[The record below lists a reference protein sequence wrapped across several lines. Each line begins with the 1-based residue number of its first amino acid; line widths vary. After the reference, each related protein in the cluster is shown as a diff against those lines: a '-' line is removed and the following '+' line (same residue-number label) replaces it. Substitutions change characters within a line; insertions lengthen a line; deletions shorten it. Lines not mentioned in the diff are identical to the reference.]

1 MKSRVPVEKLPFRPN
16 GQDLGDTKRL
26 EVRED
31 RQPGFARTTIPT
43 VSRLFRPVFL
53 LIVALAHSASASAA
67 LPSKVETI
75 TGQVVAYSSGLAC
88 LNANSYWSMLIRV
101 EKRTPLARPEF
112 LRVDFSLPCNQSPKW
127 LNRKPPMQKFR
138 LRRKKDADSV
148 LKEFFDC
155 APTSSLPCPN
165 FEMWKRVPGAE
176 KEQLPFGNV
185 VPSYRSLD
193 LPLLPVI

>member
-53 LIVALAHSASASAA
+53 LIVALAHSASASSAP
-67 LPSKVETI
+67 PSKVETI
-75 TGQVVAYSSGLAC
+75 TGQVVAYSGGLAC
-88 LNANSYWSMLIRV
+88 LNGNSYWSMLIRV
-101 EKRTPLARPEF
+101 EKRTPLAPPEF
-112 LRVDFSLPCNQSPKW
+112 LQVDFSLPCDQSPKW

-138 LRRKKDADSV
+138 LRRKEDADSV

-155 APTSSLPCPN
+155 APTSSPPPN
-165 FEMWKRVPGAE
+165 LEMWKRVPGAE

-193 LPLLPVI
+193 LPLVPVV